1 MFSIFQ
7 CFSQYFISQY
17 FSIFLNIS
25 FQIFCFQSH
34 LKDLYFFIS
43 TFPNFHVEHILSVYT
58 TYLSSTIAVKLLLL
72 CSKLLPI
79 LYLIECLFTIT
90 QYIWWLHYQNIWWLH
105 FAILLLLWMP
115 VFKFL
120 NYSFCFIRNWRL
132 LLGLF
137 DALILIIFLYF
148 VPLWHFNV
156 HSFFMRAICNC
167 LCMRLF

>member
-43 TFPNFHVEHILSVYT
+43 TFPNFHVEHILSVYK
-58 TYLSSTIAVKLLLL
+58 TYLSSTFAVKLLLR
-72 CSKLLPI
+72 CFKLLPI
-79 LYLIECLFTIT
+79 PYLIECLFTIT
-90 QYIWWLHYQNIWWLH
+90 QKIWWLHYQNIWWLFSPYNTLCI
-105 FAILLLLWMP
+105 FAYIILNAC
-115 VFKFL
+115 VKFL
-120 NYSFCFIRNWRL
+120 NYSFS
-132 LLGLF
+132 LLGIEGYSSAFLILF
-137 DALILIIFLYF
+137 ILIIFLF

-156 HSFFMRAICNC
+156 HSIFIRA
-167 LCMRLF
+167 M

>member
-1 MFSIFQ
+1 MVLKRFGFLKIFSKNLQFIQMFQKDLVFKEMFSIFQ
-7 CFSQYFISQY
+7 CFFQYFISQY

-90 QYIWWLHYQNIWWLH
+90 QYI
-105 FAILLLLWMP
+105 
-115 VFKFL
+115 
-120 NYSFCFIRNWRL
+120 
-132 LLGLF
+132 
-137 DALILIIFLYF
+137 
-148 VPLWHFNV
+148 
-156 HSFFMRAICNC
+156 
-167 LCMRLF
+167 